1 MRGERLLHCTKYRT
15 CQISTF
21 YALPSKSRIMSPNIA
36 IVDSNTLA
44 ALGLKNLLQD
54 IIPVMQVDT
63 FGSFAELQ
71 ANNPEKYFHYFV
83 AMNIVLEN
91 RTFFL
96 SHRNKTI
103 ILTMSHES
111 ASQVTGF
118 HSLCVNVPEKQL
130 LKSLLTLEQHAHAN
144 GRNMPPLPH
153 DHSTLLPLTDRE
165 AEVMALIAQG
175 LINKEIADRLSI
187 GLATVVTHRKNIMTK
202 LNLKSVSALTIYA
215 VTHGYVD
222 INKI

>member
-1 MRGERLLHCTKYRT
+1 MRPH
-15 CQISTF
+15 
-21 YALPSKSRIMSPNIA
+21 IA
-36 IVDSNTLA
+36 IVDPNTLA

-54 IIPVMQVDT
+54 IVPIMLVDT
-63 FGSFAELQ
+63 YGSFAELQ
-71 ANNPEKYFHYFV
+71 ANNPEQYFHYFV

-91 RTFFL
+91 RTFFINNR
-96 SHRNKTI
+96 HKTI
-103 ILTMSHES
+103 VLTMSHEA
-111 ASQVTGF
+111 ASHTTGF

-130 LKSLLTLEQHAHAN
+130 LKSILTLEQHAHAN

-153 DHSTLLPLTDRE
+153 DDSALLPLTDRE
-165 AEVMALIAQG
+165 AEVMALVAQG